1 MSSVFYFLFLCVR
14 WFSYFAT
21 SFHYGDTPPSFPQ
34 IPKSL
39 PARLWLV
46 YFKPR
51 QENKTKWASWK
62 HFDFKEFAEGQQSRD
77 VLKVKYSHYE
87 FYCKHVY
94 SETSFCWQCLKQNKG
109 SCKIYNYHFVLSWV
123 IFLELFFFFPPFC
136 LAQLRPEGCLYSPLR
151 PEQILHHILRFL
163 NFPAWCIAS
172 PPSSISARLF
182 SILFFD

>member
-1 MSSVFYFLFLCVR
+1 MR

-34 IPKSL
+34 SPKSL

-51 QENKTKWASWK
+51 QESKTKWASWK

-123 IFLELFFFFPPFC
+123 IFLELFFFPPFLSCSVKTWGMFVLFIKAWANTTSYLEISELPSIMHSFPTFLHFC
-136 LAQLRPEGCLYSPLR
+136 LSILYSLFW
-151 PEQILHHILRFL
+151 L
-163 NFPAWCIAS
+163 
-172 PPSSISARLF
+172 ARLA
-182 SILFFD
+182 